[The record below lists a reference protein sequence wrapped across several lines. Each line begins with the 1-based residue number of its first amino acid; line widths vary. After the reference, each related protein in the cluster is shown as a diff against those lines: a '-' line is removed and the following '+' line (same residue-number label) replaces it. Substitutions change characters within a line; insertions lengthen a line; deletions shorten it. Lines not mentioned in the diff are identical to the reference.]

1 MYRDID
7 EIQLGETASA
17 AIKTIRDEIAGL
29 RRLLA
34 EAEARAQYWQ
44 EHWVAAV
51 SSLSHHLD
59 SGTDPCGDRGV
70 TWPCDV
76 ACALNPQLAGKESS
90 DLPPHTPGT

>member
-44 EHWVAAV
+44 EHWVTAV

-59 SGTDPCGDRGV
+59 LGTDPCEDRGV
-70 TWPCDV
+70 EWPCDV
-76 ACALNPQLAGKESS
+76 ACALSPQLVEKKP
-90 DLPPHTPGT
+90 DD